1 PGGAAAA
8 AGVDA
13 ALPGVL
19 AAAHRGTEGFS
30 HGDGPM
36 TEAAVEDDLMV
47 ECELDAA
54 PGKVWRA
61 LTVPDFL
68 TAWLLPGAG
77 ATLLDDALTLDGS
90 RHGLSARIAC
100 TVLEAEPERRLRM
113 SWEEADATTTVVTF
127 ELQPTVRGGTALRV
141 RHGPARMAPRAANS
155 NSRPLALAA

>member
-1 PGGAAAA
+1 DFAAGDVAAPGGVARGRPGQRTAAGPARAVPDQPGGAAAA

-77 ATLLDDALTLDGS
+77 ATL
-90 RHGLSARIAC
+90 
-100 TVLEAEPERRLRM
+100 
-113 SWEEADATTTVVTF
+113 
-127 ELQPTVRGGTALRV
+127 
-141 RHGPARMAPRAANS
+141 
-155 NSRPLALAA
+155 